1 MHGLLDFSQRLKR
14 LEPLGAGAEL
24 GEGLRAAEHQHAEQA
39 DFGGGEQN
47 GFGERVFVF
56 RDAALGSGEDGG
68 EALRAEAVE
77 GTDAAIR
84 RGAELARRGA
94 VVVKVAKPGQDLRF
108 DVPAVGPG
116 TIRLMAE
123 THAAVLALE
132 AGRTLVLERE
142 STISLA
148 DMAGIAVVAIEAEP
162 DASGVLA

>member
-1 MHGLLDFSQRLKR
+1 M
-14 LEPLGAGAEL
+14 
-24 GEGLRAAEHQHAEQA
+24 
-39 DFGGGEQN
+39 
-47 GFGERVFVF
+47 
-56 RDAALGSGEDGG
+56 
-68 EALRAEAVE
+68 
-77 GTDAAIR
+77 
-84 RGAELARRGA
+84 
-94 VVVKVAKPGQDLRF
+94 KVAKPGQDLRF